1 MKTETSPG
9 INKGTGMSSGRLF
22 ENLPGMV
29 YLCKNDPDWTMLM
42 ISQNCSD
49 VTGYSSE
56 DLIGNRRISYAQ
68 LILQDDRDM
77 VYAEIQKALQD
88 KTSYIIEYRIKTAAG
103 KIKWVWE
110 QGIGVYSRRGELKY
124 LEGYITELSE
134 AQIMEKEE
142 KYRLLVEN
150 IQDGIVISQFD
161 KFIFINERFAR
172 MLGYTVKELLMRD
185 YRDVYTEKGLQILSE
200 RHGRRQRGE
209 VVPSKYETVFK
220 RKDGSEIDVE
230 ANVTIIDYKGNPA
243 TFAVIRDIR
252 ERKRAEQEIR
262 KQRQYFEAVFDSSP
276 AAIVSLDMDE
286 RIVRANA
293 QFEKLFGYTLDEIR
307 GHNIDDLIAP
317 KELQQEAR
325 QITRKIRQGGMA
337 GTESKRLRKDGTPV
351 DVSISGAPI
360 KVDGKQIGIIA
371 IYVDISEIK
380 KAHEEINRQKQY
392 FEALVNSASD
402 AIVSLDLNNKVV
414 SVNRCFE
421 KMFGYSLEEIKG
433 KNIDHYIIPDEDIDS
448 AINITASVRK
458 GSETHFERKRKR
470 KDGSPIDV
478 EISGAPIVVNGEHI
492 GALAIY
498 RDITER
504 KRFEN
509 ALTVERNLMR
519 TLIDN
524 LPDSIYVKDTES
536 RKTLSN
542 RANYSDMGAKSESE
556 VLGKTDFDFYP
567 PDLAASFVADDK
579 KVIQTGQPVINR
591 EEETTRSDG
600 SIGWQLTSKIPL
612 RDSNGNITGL
622 VGIGHD
628 ITERKKAE
636 EEREKII
643 SELREALAKVNTLS
657 GLIPICANCK
667 KIRDDKGYWSDVELY
682 ISKHST
688 AEFSHGL
695 CNDCMKKLYPEQY
708 KRMVKQGKIKDH

>member
-1 MKTETSPG
+1 MG
-9 INKGTGMSSGRLF
+9 
-22 ENLPGMV
+22 
-29 YLCKNDPDWTMLM
+29 
-42 ISQNCSD
+42 
-49 VTGYSSE
+49 
-56 DLIGNRRISYAQ
+56 
-68 LILQDDRDM
+68 
-77 VYAEIQKALQD
+77 
-88 KTSYIIEYRIKTAAG
+88 
-103 KIKWVWE
+103 
-110 QGIGVYSRRGELKY
+110 
-124 LEGYITELSE
+124 
-134 AQIMEKEE
+134 KEE

-262 KQRQYFEAVFDSSP
+262 KQRQYFEAVFNSSP

-286 RIVRANA
+286 RIVSANA
-293 QFEKLFGYTLDEIR
+293 QFENLFGYTLDEIR

-317 KELQQEAR
+317 KELQQGAR

-448 AINITASVRK
+448 AINITASVQK